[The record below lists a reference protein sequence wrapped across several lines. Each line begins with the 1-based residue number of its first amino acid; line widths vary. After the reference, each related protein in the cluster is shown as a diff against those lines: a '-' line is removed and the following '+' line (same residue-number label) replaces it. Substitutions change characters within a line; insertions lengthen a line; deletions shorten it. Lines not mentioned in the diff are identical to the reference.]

1 MERPW
6 PAPGLERGLW
16 GGVGVGRRSRTDH
29 APPRPRPSVPG
40 PPPPGPRPVP
50 PTVPWP
56 QSLRCGPMNGVAF
69 CLVGIPPRPEPRP
82 PQVRARG
89 SGQAGAG
96 PGAMSG
102 LGSLRPR
109 RWAPLRELGV
119 PLGSGRRDSC
129 ARQRLAG
136 AAARGS
142 PDGPGATGP
151 GATQA
156 VVVPG
161 PGRPGS
167 RGGRP
172 APFVRDFQA
181 GRPPPFPLPEF
192 SFSVGEAP
200 AQLEPQG
207 VGEGSWGGTSS
218 ARPLRV
224 GLRCGLRGLGTG
236 TPSPA
241 RPSSPLP
248 APAVGGSGSG
258 VPGALLSAGLLC
270 LGSFIYQ
277 LLRLGRGPHLPNR
290 VSPLPWSL
298 AAGPAQSPPSPQ
310 WQHKLK
316 LYTVWPVVFLD
327 LGKTFPG
334 IQFEG

>member
-1 MERPW
+1 M
-6 PAPGLERGLW
+6 W

-29 APPRPRPSVPG
+29 APPGPRPSVPG

-96 PGAMSG
+96 PGVMSG

-224 GLRCGLRGLGTG
+224 GLRCGLRDSGWDPKPCPALLPSARSSCGWVREWGARGITQRWAALLGFFHLPAAEAG
-236 TPSPA
+236 EGPSP
-241 RPSSPLP
+241 SQQGQSPALESWLLVPLSHPP
-248 APAVGGSGSG
+248 AHSGST
-258 VPGALLSAGLLC
+258 S
-270 LGSFIYQ
+270 
-277 LLRLGRGPHLPNR
+277 
-290 VSPLPWSL
+290 
-298 AAGPAQSPPSPQ
+298 
-310 WQHKLK
+310 
-316 LYTVWPVVFLD
+316 
-327 LGKTFPG
+327 
-334 IQFEG
+334 